1 VFTTRD
7 LLTHGYLALFIV
19 ALLER
24 MGLPLVLTPF
34 IIAAGAMAGAGWM
47 SLALIIL
54 VTSIPAVAVDSGWYW
69 LGRKKGLT
77 VLNFICR
84 LSLERDSCVRRTQAY
99 TAKHAGLGLLYSKF
113 VPGISILVP
122 AMSGMASL
130 RFLTFLLWEILGTLS
145 WTVLL
150 SMIGYISTRGVH
162 WPSLST
168 ILLGYVPAVIGLWV
182 VGNIAWKYTRRQ
194 LFIRSLRAVRITP
207 EELKSRLGND
217 DLIVIDLRHSL
228 DVLYDPRAIPGAI
241 HIYPEDLPKR
251 AHEIPLDKIIV
262 LYCT

>member
-1 VFTTRD
+1 VITTRD
-7 LLTHGYLALFIV
+7 LLAHGYLALFLV

-47 SLALIIL
+47 NLAFIIL
-54 VTSIPAVAVDSGWYW
+54 ATAIPAVAVDAGWYW
-69 LGRKKGLT
+69 LGKKKGLT

-99 TAKHAGLGLLYSKF
+99 TAKHAGIGLLYSKF

-122 AMSGMASL
+122 AVTGLAKL
-130 RFLTFLLWEILGTLS
+130 QFPTFLFWEILGTLS

-150 SMIGYISTRGVH
+150 AGIGYVSTVGIH
-162 WPSLST
+162 WPSLAT
-168 ILLGYVPAVIGLWV
+168 ILLGYVPGLVLLWA
-182 VGNIAWKYTRRQ
+182 VGNIAWKYVSRQ
-194 LFIRSLRAVRITP
+194 MFIRSLRAVRITP
-207 EELKSRLGND
+207 EELKSRLGSD

-241 HIYPEDLPKR
+241 HIYPEELPAR
-251 AHEIPLDKIIV
+251 AHEIPLDKAVV